1 MSYKKILILYGYI
14 KVLQGEIRM
23 KTSESP
29 VVGKIEKIYKNQGDL
44 AKKFRRQK
52 SILLLLIPGL
62 IWYLIFKYAPMVGV
76 LAAFTDYGTKANLSF
91 IGLENFR
98 QLFTSP
104 DFWNAFRNT
113 ILISFYNMLFYFPL
127 PIIIALL
134 MNEIVMVKLK
144 RIVQFIVYIPH
155 FFSWVVV
162 GAIFVMI
169 LSPSTGFINQLIVQ
183 FGGTSTYFMVSTK
196 WFRSILVGSYIWR
209 DVGYGTIIYIATI
222 SSIDV
227 QLYDAATV
235 DGAGYWGKLK
245 YVTLP
250 SMKTTIATVLLLTVA
265 RVLMIFEQVLVMQN
279 PAVTSVSEVLNTYS
293 YSQGL
298 LSGNIGYATAI
309 SLFMAVIS
317 TILVVSTNKASQA
330 LLGESP
336 I

>member
-1 MSYKKILILYGYI
+1 M
-14 KVLQGEIRM
+14 VLN
-23 KTSESP
+23 ESP
-29 VVGKIEKIYKNQGDL
+29 VLGKVTKPISNKSEL
-44 AKKFRRQK
+44 AKKFKRQK
-52 SILLLLIPGL
+52 SILILLIPGIL
-62 IWYLIFKYAPMVGV
+62 WYLIFKYAPMVGV
-76 LAAFTDYGTKANLSF
+76 LAAFTDYGTKASNSF

-98 QLFTSP
+98 QLFASP

-113 ILISFYNMLFYFPL
+113 ILISFYNMIFYFPL
-127 PIIIALL
+127 PLVLALL
-134 MNEIVMVKLK
+134 MNEIFMLKLK

-162 GAIFVMI
+162 GSIFVMM
-169 LSPSTGFINQLIVQ
+169 LSPSTGFVNQIIMY
-183 FGGTSTYFMVSTK
+183 FGGHSIYFMVDEK

-250 SMKTTIATVLLLTVA
+250 SLKTTIATVLLLTVA
-265 RVLMIFEQVLVMQN
+265 RVLMIFEQILVMQK
-279 PAVTSVSEVLNTYS
+279 PPVVSVSEVLATYS

-309 SLFMAVIS
+309 SLFTAVVS
-317 TILVVSTNKASQA
+317 TILVISCNKASKE
-330 LLGESP
+330 LLGDSV